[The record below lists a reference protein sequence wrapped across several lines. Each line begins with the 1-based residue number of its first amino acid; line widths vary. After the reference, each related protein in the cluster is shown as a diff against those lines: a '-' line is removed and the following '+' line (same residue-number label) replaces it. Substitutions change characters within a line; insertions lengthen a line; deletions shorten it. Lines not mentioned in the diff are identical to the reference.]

1 MPILKKLFYFSAAL
15 LFIVGAVKFYQNLQK
30 KEVVLKPVES
40 NPSSSPTPI
49 PVRES
54 PVKEINAGGIKKET
68 VSEDSKESKEM
79 SNLNMKE
86 MEELDHSVEAV
97 EEAWLEE
104 SRKMFIEELHLTDEQ
119 YEEYLTMRKGYEEDR
134 YEAYQKFHEKQLK
147 EKGSY
152 PITNEDDAN
161 EGVLKEY
168 QDLFKNRFGDKAAAT
183 YMKAL
188 DSFNSALSQDRGQ
201 DATVLKVD
209 F

>member
-1 MPILKKLFYFSAAL
+1 MLKKLFYFSLAL
-15 LFIVGAVKFYQNLQK
+15 LFIVGAVKYYLGTKEVKETEVVSEPIPHSRPAPAPTIVAKVEPTPVK
-30 KEVVLKPVES
+30 KE
-40 NPSSSPTPI
+40 
-49 PVRES
+49 
-54 PVKEINAGGIKKET
+54 
-68 VSEDSKESKEM
+68 DSATASTDM
-79 SNLNMKE
+79 ANLNMKE

-97 EEAWLEE
+97 EEAWLDE
-104 SRKMFIEELHLTDEQ
+104 SRKMFIEQLHLSEEQ
-119 YEEYLTMRKGYEEDR
+119 YQEYLIMRKGYEEDR